1 VEFYGGP
8 WRNIIRNPQAELRRM
23 DPSRSLADRWPPRT
37 PCGLPL
43 TPGEAAR
50 SKEIVKVMFAVV
62 WLRR

>member
-1 VEFYGGP
+1 
-8 WRNIIRNPQAELRRM
+8 
-23 DPSRSLADRWPPRT
+23 
-37 PCGLPL
+37 LPL